1 MTFTAMSHRKT
12 ANMGDNIRPAEA
24 PGAEGVQQ
32 IYWCDYMVFCHPV
45 GGEFLLFRIP
55 SPVFVSEHVLA
66 A

>member
-24 PGAEGVQQ
+24 PGVEGVQQ

-45 GGEFLLFRIP
+45 GGEF
-55 SPVFVSEHVLA
+55 FVI
-66 A
+66 